1 MCIAVVTLSRLV
13 SSEDFMFNFVVEV
26 DMTLRRRL
34 RSIIT
39 TIKWPLPSGG
49 AVDHPSD
56 GGITGEE
63 YPEDN
68 SHCE

>member
-1 MCIAVVTLSRLV
+1 
-13 SSEDFMFNFVVEV
+13 
-26 DMTLRRRL
+26 MTLRKRL

-39 TIKWPLPSGG
+39 TINWPLPAGG

-68 SHCE
+68 SHSE